1 MPNFLEKVVH
11 HFPRLGQGQADE
23 EEKGKMPSG
32 IFACRRLRFLKLH
45 YTAITAVP
53 EEIQYLPKLVDL
65 DLGGN
70 PVLENISTEVG
81 KLRKLK
87 GKVSIRQ
94 GRVHYTVPVHSMA
107 FMH

>member
-11 HFPRLGQGQADE
+11 HFPRLGQGQGDE
-23 EEKGKMPSG
+23 EKKGKMPSQ
-32 IFACRRLRFLKLH
+32 ILACQRLRSLKLH
-45 YTAITAVP
+45 FTAITAVP
-53 EEIQYLPKLVDL
+53 EEIQYLSKLVDL

-70 PVLENISTEVG
+70 PVLVTISSKVG

-94 GRVHYTVPVHSMA
+94 RRAHYIVSVHSYS
-107 FMH
+107 H